1 MARQALGKGL
11 SALIKKKSAASSS
24 EQISITAPQKGERV
38 LTISTAE
45 LKPSP
50 FQPRRHF
57 ATEQIAELASS
68 IKERGLIQPLVVRV
82 VDGTYEIIAGERR
95 LRAAR
100 SLGMKEIRAVIHEA
114 TDLEVAELTL
124 IENLQRENLSPL
136 EEAEQYKM
144 LQKRFGL
151 KQDTIAKHVGKSRTV
166 IANMVRLLELNPEV
180 RDLLSAGEI
189 TVGHSKVLLQLK
201 NAEQQIKTATR
212 VATRKLTVRQ
222 TEQIVRDILYPPV
235 RTIKPVVELPENYA
249 KACAHLSK
257 DLGTKVNISI
267 KGKNNGAIEIP
278 YAGKEELTRIMQIL
292 GVSLQD

>member
-11 SALIKKKSAASSS
+11 SALIKKKNAASSS